1 MSKIRK
7 QKDKLQHSGS
17 KRKKADKTL
26 VLHQIAAFIFL
37 AQSIAGFWF
46 WFKIGKCQTHSNLLF
61 VVIYLARSVNYGNV
75 ILRLLAWF

>member
-1 MSKIRK
+1 MNKIRK

-37 AQSIAGFWF
+37 AQSIAGVWV
-46 WFKIGKCQTHSNLLF
+46 WYRI
-61 VVIYLARSVNYGNV
+61 
-75 ILRLLAWF
+75 